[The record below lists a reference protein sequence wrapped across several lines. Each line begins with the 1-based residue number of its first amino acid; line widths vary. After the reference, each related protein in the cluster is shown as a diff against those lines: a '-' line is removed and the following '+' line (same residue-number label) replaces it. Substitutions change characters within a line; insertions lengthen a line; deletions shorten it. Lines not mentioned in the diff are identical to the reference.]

1 MEIKSL
7 VILQMA
13 FDLVAG
19 GLIIF
24 CLLREQRIQ
33 RIQKTPGGLTKEDI
47 EDHLRCWENS
57 GRELLE
63 LMQERLGRLEA
74 LHDELERAEIRAS
87 ETLDRLQRA
96 RESLNGA
103 QSVYHQAAKWIRE
116 GMPLGEVARRSGL
129 GIGELRLMRGLK
141 GGLDGSRPVLRC
153 EEPDPGMQ

>member
-1 MEIKSL
+1 MEIKSF
-7 VILQMA
+7 VMLQMA
-13 FDLVAG
+13 FNLVAG

-33 RIQKTPGGLTKEDI
+33 RNPAGLSKEDI
-47 EDHLRCWENS
+47 EDQLSCWENS

-103 QSVYHQAAKWIRE
+103 QSVYYQAAKWIRE
-116 GMPLGEVARRSGL
+116 GTPLGEVARRSGL
-129 GIGELRLMRGLK
+129 GIGELRLIQGLMK
-141 GGLDGSRPVLRC
+141 GGFDGSRPVLRC
-153 EEPDPGMQ
+153 EQPDPGMQ